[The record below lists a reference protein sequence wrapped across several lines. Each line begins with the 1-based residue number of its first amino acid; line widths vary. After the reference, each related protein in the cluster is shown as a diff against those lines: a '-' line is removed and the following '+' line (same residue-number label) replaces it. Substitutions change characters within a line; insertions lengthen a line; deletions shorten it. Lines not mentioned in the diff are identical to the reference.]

1 MSQTNKYIIWKKCK
15 KMGHYYCLDNN
26 CGLAHRM
33 KLEDY
38 LANTDYEYAY
48 QKLLTTGENQY
59 YKNYL
64 YQVLLIGINS
74 TFIIELRIIN
84 CHNIV
89 LSLVS
94 DKLKKPVH
102 NLLENFLQMDNNF
115 IKKEKWEFMK
125 DLMCDIANTI
135 NDIMDLNSYEKGEY
149 QINIRRESLNILVEE
164 ITRIITRNLKG
175 KNIQFKYEIASNVP
189 NIILTDGN
197 KIRQVLVNLLNNAI
211 TNTISGNVTLSIK
224 VLDTYQLGDGKVIK
238 RLQTAVKDTGQGMND
253 DVRRAIEF
261 ILGISQNPPK
271 IIPPGLGLII
281 CRYICQ
287 LIGGRIYFETSTKG
301 SVFYFEFDVEPA

>member
-1 MSQTNKYIIWKKCK
+1 MD
-15 KMGHYYCLDNN
+15 HYYCLDNN

-224 VLDTYQLGDGKVIK
+224 VLDTHQLGDGKVIK

-253 DVRRAIEF
+253 NVRRAIEF

-271 IIPPGLGLII
+271 IIPSGLGLII

>member
-1 MSQTNKYIIWKKCK
+1 
-15 KMGHYYCLDNN
+15 MGHYYCLDNN

>member
-15 KMGHYYCLDNN
+15 KMDHYYCLDNN

-224 VLDTYQLGDGKVIK
+224 VLDTHQLGDGKVIK

-253 DVRRAIEF
+253 NVRRAIEF

-271 IIPPGLGLII
+271 IIPSGLGLII